1 MSKIYLEQVLEQ
13 LADKANVVIYTKET
27 ESSRPRCLGNHY
39 AARWQIVLEEKFTC
53 GLFGVTNI
61 THRITGSSLTWV
73 ITIDRE
79 LDWLTDRLGTLSNC
93 IIPELDY

>member
-13 LADKANVVIYTKET
+13 FADKANVVIYTKET
-27 ESSRPRCLGNHY
+27 ESSRSRCLGNHY
-39 AARWQIVLEEKFTC
+39 AAKWLIVLEEKFTC

-61 THRITGSSLTWV
+61 TQRVNGSSLTWV

-79 LDWLTDRLGTLSNC
+79 LDWLTDRLNMLSNC